1 LPIQNTYNLPEDLIT
16 GPAVDKNEIII
27 RHYRSGQDSTK
38 NKIILNSN
46 MINLVISG
54 SKTVVYPQTTLTVQ
68 QGELVLLTTGNIL
81 TSELIRNE
89 KGFESMLIYFSNE
102 VLNNFWVKYQSLM
115 TVATPQKLKS
125 PFLIYP
131 QDAFIRQYVQSL
143 VMLLQSNT
151 SVSPQ
156 IKQLKIEELL
166 LYIFQQ
172 DPAKLQSL
180 QVISK
185 DHADLQLK
193 KAVETHIGLPIT
205 IEELAFL
212 CNMSSS
218 TFKRNFNRL
227 YNSSPQQWLLE
238 RKLEKA
244 AELLSFPDESP
255 SGVYLK
261 VGYKNHSSFSYA
273 FRQHFGVNPSDYQA
287 QHLNVLR

>member
-81 TSELIRNE
+81 TSELISNE

-102 VLNNFWVKYQSLM
+102 ILNNFWVKYQSLM
-115 TVATPQKLKS
+115 IAATPQRIKS

-227 YNSSPQQWLLE
+227 YSTSPQQWLLE

-261 VGYKNHSSFSYA
+261 IGYKNHSSFSYA
-273 FRQHFGVNPSDYQA
+273 FRQHFGANPSDYQA